1 MRQPSFV
8 TLAFAVALGAAGCAG
23 LPRTH
28 YYVLDPP
35 AAADADQG
43 TEGGLVIGVR
53 AFQVDP
59 PYDQDRLVY
68 RVGEGSPE
76 IGFYDYHR
84 WAMPLSRML
93 PKVAA
98 GALSGIEGLRAV
110 EPAAPGR
117 SYPATI
123 EGRVVELEE
132 VDLPDGQSIRVRLVL
147 RLRLADGSVPWSEPV
162 AAEGTVETD
171 DVLVVVEKMNEV
183 LDHALRQAR
192 AGLAEALGQ

>member
-8 TLAFAVALGAAGCAG
+8 ALAFAVALGAAGCAG
-23 LPRTH
+23 VPRTH
-28 YYVLDPP
+28 YYVLEPP
-35 AAADADQG
+35 AAAEANEG
-43 TEGGLVIGVR
+43 TEGGLIIGVR
-53 AFQVDP
+53 SFQVDP

-84 WAMPLSRML
+84 WAMPVSRML
-93 PKVAA
+93 PKVVAV
-98 GALSGIEGLRAV
+98 ALNGIEGVGAV
-110 EPAAPGR
+110 EPAAPGH

-147 RLRLADGSVPWSEPV
+147 RLRMADGSVPWSQPV
-162 AAEGTVETD
+162 AAEATVDTD
-171 DVLVVVEKMNEV
+171 EVLVVVEQMNEV
-183 LDHALRQAR
+183 LSHALRQAR
-192 AGLAEALGQ
+192 AGLAEALGR